1 MPQQSKTFGEQD
13 PTLRTGVAG
22 TKPALKIG
30 GNIKKPQ
37 GKPVESKPPVKEEPK
52 KLLTTKNVVLG
63 VAVLA
68 IGYFVYKKYIKK
80 GKL

>member
-1 MPQQSKTFGEQD
+1 MAIDSKAVT
-13 PTLRTGVAG
+13 
-22 TKPALKIG
+22 
-30 GNIKKPQ
+30 KKPEATKTPTTK

>member
-1 MPQQSKTFGEQD
+1 MAQESITFGEYQD
-13 PTLRTGVAG
+13 PTRRAG
-22 TKPALKIG
+22 AATKPPLKK
-30 GNIKKPQ
+30 GNDIKKPQ

>member
-1 MPQQSKTFGEQD
+1 MAINSKAVT
-13 PTLRTGVAG
+13 
-22 TKPALKIG
+22 
-30 GNIKKPQ
+30 KKPEPTKTPTTK
-37 GKPVESKPPVKEEPK
+37 GKPVVSKPPVKEEPK
-52 KLLTTKNVVLG
+52 KLFTTKNVVLG

>member
-1 MPQQSKTFGEQD
+1 MATTSKAVTKT
-13 PTLRTGVAG
+13 PT
-22 TKPALKIG
+22 TK
-30 GNIKKPQ
+30 

-80 GKL
+80 VKL